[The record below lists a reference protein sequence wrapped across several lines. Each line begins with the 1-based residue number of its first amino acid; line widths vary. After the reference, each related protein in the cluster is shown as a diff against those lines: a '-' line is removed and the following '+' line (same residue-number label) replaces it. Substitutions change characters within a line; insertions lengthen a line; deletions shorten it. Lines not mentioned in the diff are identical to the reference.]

1 MNNCIKYF
9 GFFMANFRHN
19 KLRNTG
25 LLFEFLLRQVT
36 VDVLNKDK
44 ESDALKI
51 IKKRFN
57 EHTEVGK
64 ELALYNLLVSKKFK
78 SDKKADFFLSE
89 ILRHRDKLNNSV
101 LRREKY
107 NIIKEIKEKYD
118 VNQLFS
124 SKVPDYKVFASIY
137 KLFEG
142 FSDLNPDE
150 KTESY
155 FIIIEGIT
163 TFNKTK
169 SDTFIPEVLKDKDL
183 RILSYKVLLEKFN
196 KKYSNLTDEQKK
208 LLKEYISNISNTNNF
223 SIFVETQLPI
233 LEKRL
238 KNKVKKVKDKV
249 LKIKLHEAV
258 NCIDK
263 FCLNESK
270 HTDDKSLVQLLRY
283 YELDKELNKI

>member
-1 MNNCIKYF
+1 MNKF
-9 GFFMANFRHN
+9 KHN

-36 VDVLNKDK
+36 VDVLNKK
-44 ESDALKI
+44 KKSSAIKI
-51 IKKRFN
+51 IKKQFN
-57 EHTEVGK
+57 EHTELGK
-64 ELALYNLLVSKKFK
+64 ELALYNLLMTTKFK

-89 ILRHRDKLNNSV
+89 IIRQRSKLNNSV

-107 NIIKEIKEKYD
+107 NLINEVKNNYD
-118 VNQLFS
+118 LQNLFS
-124 SKVPDYKVFASIY
+124 SKVPNYKVFASIY

-142 FSDLNPDE
+142 FSNLNPNE

-155 FIIIEGIT
+155 FIILEGIT
-163 TFNKTK
+163 TIEKKKT
-169 SDTFIPEVLKDKDL
+169 DTFMLKEFKDKDL

-196 KKYSNLTDEQKK
+196 KKYTNLTSEQKT

-223 SIFVETQLPI
+223 SLFVEQRLP
-233 LEKRL
+233 KL
-238 KNKVKKVKDKV
+238 KTKLNTKVKNIKNKV

-270 HTDDKSLVQLLRY
+270 QPNENSVVQLLRY